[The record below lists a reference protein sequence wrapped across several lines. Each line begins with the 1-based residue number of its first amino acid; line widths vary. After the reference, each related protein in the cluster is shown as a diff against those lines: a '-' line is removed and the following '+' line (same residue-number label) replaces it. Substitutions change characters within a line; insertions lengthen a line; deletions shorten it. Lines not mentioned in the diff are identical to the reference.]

1 MQFVDGVAPL
11 RVDGDSGQ
19 QFIGMRSRGVSGESR
34 CFQSR
39 NRNNGLRSVLPEMSH
54 PLSAFGGTARCTWQ
68 SIRDFIV
75 RLDNHSSE
83 LPPHLGCARFARH
96 VLRRMEAQPFHGDP
110 FQGPEIQLA
119 GSQDRERLD
128 LETMA
133 VRGEKE
139 VRETGGGRFCQ
150 DLWNPLFR

>member
-1 MQFVDGVAPL
+1 
-11 RVDGDSGQ
+11 
-19 QFIGMRSRGVSGESR
+19 
-34 CFQSR
+34 
-39 NRNNGLRSVLPEMSH
+39 MSH
-54 PLSAFGGTARCTWQ
+54 PLSPSGGAARCRWQ

-75 RLDNHSSE
+75 GFDNHSSE
-83 LPPHLGCARFARH
+83 IPPHLGCARFARH

-119 GSQDRERLD
+119 GSQDRERLN

-150 DLWNPLFR
+150 DLWNPLFRQGVQDGQLFALSFIRDAGDGTDLQLFA